1 MPWTRRFREVPCKAA
16 ETSTKEAGVPVIG
29 AKVVRHAVQKTRH
42 APASTKARI
51 LAVAEQVFAAKG
63 FEGASTREI
72 ASKAGVNISSLHY
85 HWDCKETLYFA
96 VFQNVYERIVDV
108 VRQVSTIP
116 VDQPVSMKDLVDQAL
131 GRLFDFFLD
140 NPTIPKLLVRRL
152 VEDED
157 VDVEIERDVLA
168 PAWRVFSGWTQHVRK
183 NPMSEQDS
191 MLFMLTTYSSMLCFL
206 LDGREFR
213 RLLGGS
219 VRNPEVRARVR
230 GHLIQLGQRL
240 LQSE

>member
-1 MPWTRRFREVPCKAA
+1 MVRHAAQKARHA
-16 ETSTKEAGVPVIG
+16 PVSTKE
-29 AKVVRHAVQKTRH
+29 
-42 APASTKARI
+42 RI
-51 LAVAEQVFAAKG
+51 LAVAEEVFAARG

-96 VFQNVYERIVDV
+96 VFQHIYQRIVEL
-108 VRQVSTIP
+108 VREVSSVPPEPHVAI
-116 VDQPVSMKDLVDQAL
+116 KDLLDSAI
-131 GRLFDFFLD
+131 GRIFDFFLD
-140 NPTIPKLLVRRL
+140 NPTIPRLLVRRL

-168 PAWRVFSGWTQHVRK
+168 PAWKVFSGWTQTYQR
-183 NPMSEQDS
+183 NPLSEADS
-191 MLFMLTTYSSMLCFL
+191 MMFMLTTYSTMLCFL

-219 VRNPEVRARVR
+219 VRKPQVRDRVR
-230 GHLIQLGQRL
+230 THLVQLTQRL
-240 LQSE
+240 LQVGSK

>member
-1 MPWTRRFREVPCKAA
+1 
-16 ETSTKEAGVPVIG
+16 
-29 AKVVRHAVQKTRH
+29 VVRQAVQKARH

-72 ASKAGVNISSLHY
+72 ASRAAVNISSLHY
-85 HWDCKETLYFA
+85 HWDCKETLYFG
-96 VFQNVYERIVDV
+96 VFQHIYDRIVER
-108 VRQVSTIP
+108 VRQVSTLAPDKPI
-116 VDQPVSMKDLVDQAL
+116 SMEEFVDQAI

-152 VEDED
+152 VEDEN
-157 VDVEIERDVLA
+157 VDVEIERDVLV
-168 PAWRVFSGWTQHVRK
+168 PAWRVFAGWTRNLQT
-183 NPMSEQDS
+183 NPMSEDDS
-191 MLFMLTTYSSMLCFL
+191 MLFMLTAYSTMLCFL

-219 VRNPEVRARVR
+219 VRKPAVRARVR
-230 GHLIQLGQRL
+230 RHLIFLSQRL
-240 LQSE
+240 LRAE

>member
-1 MPWTRRFREVPCKAA
+1 
-16 ETSTKEAGVPVIG
+16 
-29 AKVVRHAVQKTRH
+29 VVRHAAQKARL

-51 LAVAEQVFAAKG
+51 LAVAEEVFAAKG

-96 VFQNVYERIVDV
+96 VFQHIYNRIVEL
-108 VRQVSTIP
+108 VREISAAPPEPHMT
-116 VDQPVSMKDLVDQAL
+116 MKEFLDRAM

-140 NPTIPKLLVRRL
+140 NPTIPRLLIRRL

-157 VDVEIERDVLA
+157 VDVEIERDVLV
-168 PAWRVFSGWTQHVRK
+168 PAWKVFSGWTQTQA
-183 NPMSEQDS
+183 NPLSDTDS
-191 MLFMLTTYSSMLCFL
+191 MMFMLTTYSTMLCFL
-206 LDGREFR
+206 LDGRDFR

-219 VRNPEVRARVR
+219 VRKPQVRTRVR
-230 GHLIQLGQRL
+230 SHLIQLSQRL
-240 LQSE
+240 LQVESK

>member
-1 MPWTRRFREVPCKAA
+1 
-16 ETSTKEAGVPVIG
+16 
-29 AKVVRHAVQKTRH
+29 VVRNAVQKARH
-42 APASTKARI
+42 APVPTKARI

-72 ASKAGVNISSLHY
+72 ASRAGVNISSLHY

-96 VFQNVYERIVDV
+96 VFQNIYERIVNV
-108 VRQVSTIP
+108 VREVSTLP
-116 VDQPVSMKDLVDQAL
+116 PDQQVSMKELVEQAM

-152 VEDED
+152 VEDDD
-157 VDVEIERDVLA
+157 VDVEIERDVLV
-168 PAWRVFSGWTQHVRK
+168 PAWRVFSSWTQHFRK
-183 NPMSEQDS
+183 RPMDEGDS
-191 MLFMLTTYSSMLCFL
+191 MLFMLTTYSTMLCFL

-219 VRNPEVRARVR
+219 VRNPEVRARIR
-230 GHLIQLGQRL
+230 GHLIQLSQRL